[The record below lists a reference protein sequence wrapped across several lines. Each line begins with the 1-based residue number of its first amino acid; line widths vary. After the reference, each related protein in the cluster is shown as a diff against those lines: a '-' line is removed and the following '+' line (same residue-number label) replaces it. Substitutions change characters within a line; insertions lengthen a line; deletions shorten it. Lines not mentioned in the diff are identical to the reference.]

1 MLDDFFEHEA
11 WNRTKQDRIVLIVD
25 MWHSGLGRDEIHLLE
40 GLQRYGYSYARQLN
54 RYWQRND
61 AAAAG
66 Q

>member
-1 MLDDFFEHEA
+1 
-11 WNRTKQDRIVLIVD
+11 LIVD
-25 MWHSGLGRDEIHLLE
+25 LWHHGLSRDEIRLLE